1 MSQIC
6 KPGRQ
11 GSTLREVDLH
21 VQLRSRHHVAGP
33 SVRPLETGERPL
45 VEEKPFLT
53 LWSQGEARTALPATC
68 DEVVPSSVCPP
79 CVCVLSS
86 ALIAASSVASPVT

>member
-68 DEVVPSSVCPP
+68 DKVRWWWWR
-79 CVCVLSS
+79 
-86 ALIAASSVASPVT
+86 VASADHPECPLFP